1 MAECGTRSK
10 YVRGCRCEPCTV
22 ANRYYAR
29 NLDRHHRRVTHGIE
43 EPVVRFV
50 DATEA
55 REHLLWLRSF
65 GVGKRTVNKL
75 TGIGVTTLWEITK
88 GETLKVHP
96 DTETKILDLWR
107 DTRNNAMIVDASQTW
122 KRITWLQQQGWS
134 KARIARELGCSRP
147 ALQLRKDRVTY
158 ATEQRIEHLVRRVL
172 TSD

>member
-22 ANRYYAR
+22 ANRDYAR
-29 NLDRHHRRVTHGIE
+29 NRERHVRRVTHGIE
-43 EPVVRFV
+43 APVVRFV
-50 DATEA
+50 DATET

-75 TGIGVTTLWEITK
+75 TGIGVTTLWEITR
-88 GETLKVHP
+88 GDTLKVHP

-107 DTRNNAMIVDASQTW
+107 DTHNDAMIVDADITW

-134 KARIARELGCSRP
+134 KARIARELGYLSN
-147 ALQLRKDRVTY
+147 ALQIRTDRITHR
-158 ATEQRIEHLVRRVL
+158 TEKRVEDLVRRVL